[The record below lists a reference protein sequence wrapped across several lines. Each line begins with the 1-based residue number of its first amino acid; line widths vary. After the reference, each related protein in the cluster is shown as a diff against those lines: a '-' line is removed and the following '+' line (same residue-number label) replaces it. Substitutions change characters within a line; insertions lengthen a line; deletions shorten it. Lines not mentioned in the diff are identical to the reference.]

1 MVIYSINQ
9 FSISYRKELC
19 IRALSDS
26 YLSPGGGLAVIM
38 IGLFLFLFVVVVVVV
53 VSSLTRT
60 VLESLVVGPP
70 FAPFESN
77 SS

>member
-1 MVIYSINQ
+1 MHFN
-9 FSISYRKELC
+9 RKFV
-19 IRALSDS
+19 IRAVSES

-38 IGLFLFLFVVVVVVV
+38 IGLFLFLFVVVEVVV

-70 FAPFESN
+70 FTPFESN

>member
-1 MVIYSINQ
+1 MHYN
-9 FSISYRKELC
+9 RKFV
-19 IRALSDS
+19 IRAVSES

-38 IGLFLFLFVVVVVVV
+38 MGLFLFLFVVVVVVV